1 MITYVSVRKF
11 HYIFIKYEI
20 MLLNPLFFFFFFLTI
35 MDGRIMWSSGGAG
48 DLLSPSFNFESSG

>member
-20 MLLNPLFFFFFFLTI
+20 MLLNPLFFLTI

-48 DLLSPSFNFESSG
+48 DLLSPSFNFKSSC

>member
-20 MLLNPLFFFFFFLTI
+20 MLLNLLFFFFLII
-35 MDGRIMWSSGGAG
+35 MDGRIRWSSGGPG
-48 DLLSPSFNFESSG
+48 DLLSPSFNFESSC